1 MKTGSKIPSNT
12 GDINMKTNVKNKKH
26 IGIAVLIS
34 VIVLT
39 VISAAVS
46 AVYINQ
52 NIVKK
57 VVSTKGA
64 GGTPFS
70 SNYLLLVPKETASF
84 AMKTIYCSEG
94 ADSAQFV
101 INVCNYVQNDP
112 SNVNENDISYTL
124 TLTLMNS
131 DGSVYSGDTEGLSVT
146 DNDGS
151 AHSFSSGVCTISGQ
165 LLEKNQRSVNTYTI
179 IVPKQMVRAVQMSAV
194 AEPSDSSSYSAANG
208 NKLGRTFTFAEY
220 NASATTWTG
229 GFSETDA
236 DGYDAFNYIIRGQ
249 GKGTVTLTW
258 DASQLEINKIFL
270 DSNGLQGNV
279 TSNGNMKSLSFEVD
293 STDGQNRYDIQFYK
307 TDNGVYTDMETIN
320 RYVTVDFSEAD
331 SQ

>member
-1 MKTGSKIPSNT
+1 
-12 GDINMKTNVKNKKH
+12 
-26 IGIAVLIS
+26 
-34 VIVLT
+34 
-39 VISAAVS
+39 
-46 AVYINQ
+46 
-52 NIVKK
+52 
-57 VVSTKGA
+57 
-64 GGTPFS
+64 
-70 SNYLLLVPKETASF
+70 
-84 AMKTIYCSEG
+84 MKTIYCSEG

-124 TLTLMNS
+124 TLALMNS

-179 IVPKQMVRAVQMSAV
+179 IVPKQMVGAVQMSAV

-229 GFSETDA
+229 SFSETDA

-270 DSNGLQGNV
+270 DSNGLQGNL
-279 TSNGNMKSLSFEVD
+279 TSNGNMKSLIFEVD
-293 STDGQNRYDIQFYK
+293 STDGQNRSDIQFYK
-307 TDNGVYTDMETIN
+307 TENGVYTDMETIN
-320 RYVTVDFSEAD
+320 GYVTVDFSEAD